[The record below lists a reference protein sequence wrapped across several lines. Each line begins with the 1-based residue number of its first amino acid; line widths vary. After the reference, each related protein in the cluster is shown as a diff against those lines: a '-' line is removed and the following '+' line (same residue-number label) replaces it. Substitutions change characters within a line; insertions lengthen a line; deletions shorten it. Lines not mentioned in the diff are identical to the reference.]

1 MTLETDGVGETDTA
15 GGKAVSALDGAFSH
29 LTIEVSDLDKSEAF
43 YRDVIGLDVLGRNL
57 VAENRPTS
65 LLAMNTRQRV
75 LLVEVPEV
83 PPYPASG
90 GSIHHAWLLTIEQ
103 FAKARDRLKALGYES
118 GIDPRQSFRA
128 VGEYNMDI
136 HDPDGNRF
144 QIQAFGEESTEIL
157 ASGAGT
163 VACGKIGDFAPGS
176 VTRIA
181 KGRLFLVRNDDGF
194 LALSAWC
201 THKNGVTAWQK
212 ESWHYYCPFHGAK
225 FDRNGV
231 YKGNMGCKPLRLN
244 PVSISDDGTVTVDT
258 DRFFARDEYAP
269 SQAVPAQAG
278 ASFNSAGLR
287 ELTVSFD
294 KPVGKARG

>member
-1 MTLETDGVGETDTA
+1 M
-15 GGKAVSALDGAFSH
+15 ALDGAFSH
-29 LTIEVSDLDKSEAF
+29 LTIEVSDLDRSEAF

-83 PPYPASG
+83 APYPASG
-90 GSIHHAWLLTIEQ
+90 GSIHHAWLLTIDQ
-103 FAKARDRLKALGYES
+103 FARARDRLEALGYET

-136 HDPDGNRF
+136 LDPDGHRF

-163 VACGKIGDFAPGS
+163 VACGKADDFAVGS
-176 VTRIA
+176 VTRFGD
-181 KGRLFLVRNDDGF
+181 GRFFLVRNADGF

-201 THKNGVTAWQK
+201 THKNGITVWQK
-212 ESWHYYCPFHGAK
+212 ESWHFYCPFHGAK
-225 FDRNGV
+225 FDRGGC
-231 YKGNMGCKPLRLN
+231 YRGHMGCKPLRLN
-244 PVSISDDGTVTVDT
+244 PVSVDADGTVLVDT
-258 DRFFARDEYAP
+258 DRFFAREAYAP
-269 SQAVPAQAG
+269 AQAVPARPG
-278 ASFNSAGLR
+278 ARFDETGLR
-287 ELTVSFD
+287 ELPVSYD
-294 KPVGKARG
+294 KPVAKERRHG

>member
-1 MTLETDGVGETDTA
+1 MTMETESVGGTDVT
-15 GGKAVSALDGAFSH
+15 VLDGAFSH

-57 VAENRPTS
+57 VSENRPTS

-83 PPYPASG
+83 PAYPAAG
-90 GSIHHAWLLTIEQ
+90 GSIHHAWLLTIDQ
-103 FAKARDRLKALGYES
+103 FAKARDRLEALGYES

-163 VACGKIGDFAPGS
+163 VACGKIGEIAPGS
-176 VTRIA
+176 V
-181 KGRLFLVRNDDGF
+181 K
-194 LALSAWC
+194 LAL
-201 THKNGVTAWQK
+201 
-212 ESWHYYCPFHGAK
+212 
-225 FDRNGV
+225 
-231 YKGNMGCKPLRLN
+231 LL
-244 PVSISDDGTVTVDT
+244 PVSRRQV
-258 DRFFARDEYAP
+258 R
-269 SQAVPAQAG
+269 SQR
-278 ASFNSAGLR
+278 GL
-287 ELTVSFD
+287 
-294 KPVGKARG
+294 

>member
-1 MTLETDGVGETDTA
+1 MGLN
-15 GGKAVSALDGAFSH
+15 GAFSH

-83 PPYPASG
+83 APYPASG
-90 GSIHHAWLLTIEQ
+90 GSIHHAWLLNIDQ
-103 FAKARDRLKALGYES
+103 FIRARDRLEALGYES

-144 QIQAFGEESTEIL
+144 QIQAFGEEATEVL

-163 VACGKIGDFAPGS
+163 VDCGKIEDFAIGS
-176 VTRIA
+176 VTRFGA
-181 KGRLFLVRNDDGF
+181 GRFFLVRNEDGF

-201 THKNGVTAWQK
+201 THKNGITIWQK
-212 ESWHYYCPFHGAK
+212 ESWHFYCPFHGAK
-225 FDRNGV
+225 FDPGGC
-231 YKGNMGCKPLRLN
+231 YKGHMGCKPLRLN
-244 PVSISDDGTVTVDT
+244 PVSIAGDGTVSVDT
-258 DRFFARDEYAP
+258 DRFFARESYH
-269 SQAVPAQAG
+269 PAQAVAARPG
-278 ASFNSAGLR
+278 AEFDDSGL
-287 ELTVSFD
+287 EALAVSYG
-294 KPVGKARG
+294 KPVAKERRHG

>member
-1 MTLETDGVGETDTA
+1 MTIEETDSSDA
-15 GGKAVSALDGAFSH
+15 QGGFALNGAFSH

-43 YRDVIGLDVLGRNL
+43 YRDVIGLDVIGRNL

-90 GSIHHAWLLTIEQ
+90 GSIHHAWLLTIDQ
-103 FAKARDRLKALGYES
+103 FAKARDRLEALGYET

-163 VACGKIGDFAPGS
+163 LSCGRIGEFPVGS
-176 VTRIA
+176 VTRFPE
-181 KGRLFLVRNDDGF
+181 GRFFLARNDEGF

-201 THKNGVTAWQK
+201 THKNGITIWQK

-225 FDRNGV
+225 FDSNGV
-231 YKGNMGCKPLRLN
+231 FKGRMGCKPLRLN
-244 PVSISDDGTVTVDT
+244 PVSIADDETVMVDT
-258 DRFFARDEYAP
+258 DRFFARDHYAP
-269 SQAVPAQAG
+269 SQAVPARPG
-278 ASFNSAGLR
+278 AVFNSEGLR
-287 ELTVSFD
+287 ELKVSFD
-294 KPVGKARG
+294 KPVAKERRNG

>member
-1 MTLETDGVGETDTA
+1 M
-15 GGKAVSALDGAFSH
+15 ALDGAFSH

-43 YRDVIGLDVLGRNL
+43 YLDVIGLDLLGRDM

-90 GSIHHAWLLTIEQ
+90 GSIHHAWLLTMEQ
-103 FAKARDRLKALGYES
+103 FAKARDRLEALGYET

-128 VGEYNMDI
+128 VGEFNMDI

-144 QIQAFGEESTEIL
+144 QIQAFGEEGTEIL

-163 VACGKIGDFAPGS
+163 VACGKFGEFAPGS
-176 VTRIA
+176 VTRFA
-181 KGRLFLVRNDDGF
+181 EGRFFLVRNRDGF

-201 THKNGVTAWQK
+201 THKNGITAWQK

-225 FDRNGV
+225 FDGNGV
-231 YKGNMGCKPLRLN
+231 YKGDMGCQPLRLN
-244 PVSISDDGTVTVDT
+244 PVSIADDGTVLVDT
-258 DRFFARDEYAP
+258 GRFFARDGYSP
-269 SQAVPAQAG
+269 SQAVPARPG
-278 ASFNSAGLR
+278 AAFDSAGLR
-287 ELTVSFD
+287 QLAVSFE

>member
-1 MTLETDGVGETDTA
+1 MTIEGIDSTSRQGA
-15 GGKAVSALDGAFSH
+15 FALNGAFSH
-29 LTIEVSDLDKSEAF
+29 LTIEVSDLDRSEAF
-43 YRDVIGLDVLGRNL
+43 YRDVIGLDVIGRNL
-57 VAENRPTS
+57 VAENSPTS

-103 FAKARDRLKALGYES
+103 FAKARDRLEALGYET

-136 HDPDGNRF
+136 LDPDGNRF

-163 VACGKIGDFAPGS
+163 VACGKIEDFAPGS
-176 VTRIA
+176 VTRFA
-181 KGRLFLVRNDDGF
+181 EGRFFLVRNDDGF

-201 THKNGVTAWQK
+201 THKNGITIWQK

-225 FDRNGV
+225 FDRSGV
-231 YKGNMGCKPLRLN
+231 YKGHMGCKPLRLN
-244 PVSISDDGTVTVDT
+244 PVSIAEDKTVMVDT
-258 DRFFARDEYAP
+258 DRFFARDEYAA
-269 SQAVPAQAG
+269 SQAVPARAG
-278 ASFNSAGLR
+278 AVFNSKGLR

-294 KPVGKARG
+294 KPVSKERRHG